1 MAIRNSN
8 TVALAALALA
18 VAACGG
24 DSSGGGSA
32 AVSTGAIR
40 SFGSVHVNGV
50 EWKVSGATLVL
61 DDGQTQSLS
70 TEDSIRAFAPQ
81 GSVVTV
87 KGRRDG
93 ATGTATQIEF
103 KSIIEGPIAAKTDA
117 GFTIAGLNV
126 SIDASTKFFDSAGTE
141 ISYASLTAGQ
151 RVEVSGLPE
160 SGTSLH
166 ASMVRAKTGNQVEF
180 EAKGYVVGLS
190 GSSFG
195 ISLVS
200 GGSAYLNVNASGA
213 TLPSLANG
221 SIVEVKGTSFAPG
234 TPGTL
239 TATLVELEDRLLGD
253 DNSEA
258 EIEGIIV
265 GFDGAN
271 SFVVAG
277 QPVSLTASTRFV
289 GAADPSN
296 PRADLADG
304 TKVEVEGQLQGG
316 TLVAEQVKYKDAV
329 RIMAPVTTVSGS
341 TFTMLGKSVAFAASR
356 TRFDGLTAPS
366 IGQALE
372 IRGYV
377 MIDGTIFAQRVK
389 LEDGGN
395 DRPFLQGVVTSKTPT
410 SSLTVLGITV
420 NTDSS
425 TEFHDSSE
433 TLLSATNF
441 FNAVT
446 EGQTLVKAKWD
457 VGTTDTSLPARELEL
472 EGEDD

>member
-1 MAIRNSN
+1 
-8 TVALAALALA
+8 
-18 VAACGG
+18 
-24 DSSGGGSA
+24 
-32 AVSTGAIR
+32 
-40 SFGSVHVNGV
+40 
-50 EWKVSGATLVL
+50 
-61 DDGQTQSLS
+61 
-70 TEDSIRAFAPQ
+70 
-81 GSVVTV
+81 
-87 KGRRDG
+87 
-93 ATGTATQIEF
+93 
-103 KSIIEGPIAAKTDA
+103 
-117 GFTIAGLNV
+117 
-126 SIDASTKFFDSAGTE
+126 
-141 ISYASLTAGQ
+141 
-151 RVEVSGLPE
+151 
-160 SGTSLH
+160 
-166 ASMVRAKTGNQVEF
+166 
-180 EAKGYVVGLS
+180 VGLS

-200 GGSAYLNVNASGA
+200 GGTPYLNVNAAAA

-221 SIVEVKGTSFAPG
+221 SIVEVNGTTFAPG

-239 TATLVELEDRLLGD
+239 GATVVELEDRLLGD

-258 EIEGIIV
+258 EVEGIV
-265 GFDGAN
+265 TGFDGAN

-277 QPVSLTASTRFV
+277 QAVSLNASTRFV
-289 GAADPSN
+289 GAADPAN

-304 TKVEVEGQLQGG
+304 VKVEVEGRLQGG

-341 TFTMLGKSVAFAASR
+341 TFTMLGKSVAFAAGR

-366 IGQALE
+366 AGQALE

-389 LEDGGN
+389 LEEGGN

-410 SSLTVLGITV
+410 SSLTILGIPV
-420 NTDSS
+420 NT
-425 TEFHDSSE
+425 TAAEFHDSSE

-457 VGTTDTSLPARELEL
+457 VGTIDTSLPARELEL